1 MLMIRAQIV
10 GATGYGG
17 LGIVELILRHPQIQI
32 ASLLAKSDVGKPLS
46 EFFPHLRGF
55 CDQVVE
61 DATAERIGREC
72 DVVIFATPDR
82 VGMEYAP
89 QVLERGAR
97 MIDYSGDFRFES
109 VERYQE
115 YARRHPSVGGKPHLS
130 PELLSSNVYGIPELF
145 RERIRGARLVG
156 NPGCFSVAMILSLAP
171 AVKAGLIEPRSI
183 ITDGKTGISGA
194 GKKPS
199 ATFHFPDR
207 DGNVTPYRVANH
219 QHVVETRMALAD
231 VGGEPIGLTFV
242 PHLMPITRGILTT
255 SYATL
260 RRDVTAQEVVEIYQ
274 SFYQGEPFVRVLPAG
289 LTPGLKTVVGSN
301 LCDISTVVDRENGRL
316 IVVGAIDNLLKGQ
329 AGNALQNINVM
340 FGFPETQGL
349 ERTPLYP

>member
-1 MLMIRAQIV
+1 MIRAQIV

-17 LGIVELILRHPQIQI
+17 LGIVELLLRHPDIEI
-32 ASLLAKSDVGKPLS
+32 SSLLAKSDVGKPLS

-55 CDQVVE
+55 CDRMVE
-61 DATAERIGREC
+61 DSAPERIGVDA

-82 VGMEYAP
+82 VGMQFAP
-89 QVLERGAR
+89 LALERGAKVV
-97 MIDYSGDFRFES
+97 DYSGDFRFES
-109 VERYQE
+109 PERYQE
-115 YARRHPSVGGKPHLS
+115 YAARHPSVGGKPHLS
-130 PELLSSNVYGIPELF
+130 PELLSQNVYGIPELF
-145 RERIRGARLVG
+145 RERIKNARLVG

-183 ITDGKTGISGA
+183 ISDGKTGISGA
-194 GKKPS
+194 GKKPG
-199 ATFHFPDR
+199 ATYHFPDR

-219 QHVVETRMALAD
+219 QHVIETKMALSD
-231 VGGEPIGLTFV
+231 VGGELVGLTFV

-260 RRDVTAQEVVEIYQ
+260 RRDASALDVAEIYRG
-274 SFYQGEPFVRVLPAG
+274 FYEGEPFVRVLPPG

-316 IVVGAIDNLLKGQ
+316 IVTGAIDNLLKGQ
-329 AGNALQNINVM
+329 AGNALQNVNLM
-340 FGFPETQGL
+340 FGLRETHGL
-349 ERTPLYP
+349 ERTPMYP